1 MFDQQAAQE
10 VDSHHAFE
18 VSTATSG
25 GGDPASL
32 AVVPKASAGGIWFGL
47 APSDSHGDAFN
58 IETKDQTSGEI
69 SDLPVP
75 ACDLAL
81 FYTTFTDHAIVN
93 QNPSPSEGNPSIR
106 PNPPTAVDPGWPAS
120 KKERESFNVI
130 ITGLSSGSVV
140 PPASIVFS
148 AGTNSIPS
156 QSQDSGQ
163 VYETIQLP
171 DDLGGTYNVY
181 STASAFGTSGTP
193 GYVPSGIRADI
204 RLAVAKA
211 PNTTPLVDTINGT
224 DPQQIAQGTQDNPW
238 SIVVPAGFK
247 QLDVRIQAA
256 DTVNGFSG
264 SGETVGGLYIVEAA
278 GSQSTAPSAELYFFD
293 GMTPILLSPRDG
305 HDQTHT
311 IKNSDGWYDIT
322 VAQAGEPGT
331 GSGGVLNYLFAE
343 VGISPATYFQDVGGV
358 DLTVRLA
365 WKVGSQWSAI
375 SAFRTHLDP
384 IFQPDAPK
392 SARNMPKIGTGG
404 GVSTGVYS
412 TVDLDVP
419 KSVGSWFMIDSASK
433 RALSGNE
440 LYTELDNHPA
450 GSSLVIT
457 DGSENELGV
466 ATLTPDPV
474 NAKNV
479 TVSFSTADNS
489 QYTGTASFD
498 IFYYDHAFDQNP
510 QMQGGAG
517 WSPAGSVTVDI
528 VKQDHAPWTPWSL
541 DNLNFDEGTQKTVI
555 FATKDPYDDV
565 ISSSFDFQ
573 FSPDGMGSWVSS
585 SDTSPFTSFTV
596 PGQTPGSDGSA
607 AVSVSVSHLTD
618 QQIAWIADNHP
629 DLSPRLC
636 RQVILSSADRAEIGY
651 YVGEFQFFV
660 RVENNTG
667 SSSTQLHKTS
677 GIALASGSVLTI
689 PHDPS
694 SPFPY
699 EMPNAQPGQTVSQ
712 VFNVTDPDAG
722 AVETFQISAIGS
734 STWSHEGVTIPDI
747 GTFTLSRVGNKKTRV
762 TLESS
767 ATAIGPYSFRLRA
780 TDDTG
785 RVGRPTR
792 VVGMITDTTTSVTL
806 QRLVRSDDPQA
817 APSILRL
824 CELSSYTDLQVVESV
839 TGPGSAKITVAADEV
854 ARKAAMLGLDPVTTP
869 QTSDG
874 PLSDVPALL
883 EQGAIEIVVATGGT
897 VRFCGP
903 ISSVT
908 INVDEATI
916 DVEAAGLMSY
926 FEHRAVEEPFPPN
939 SSDYWSYNYYD
950 VPTGS
955 DGTLAGAD
963 SSDHNNLLYVGDQ
976 TLIYNHLIKREQAK
990 PWGNLLIGTPNA
1002 NGPSQVLRTVKFPL
1016 NDTIAA
1022 CIDTMQKELLGAEVW
1037 IDPQARAFTVAP
1049 ANNSDLSLMRGRD
1062 LRGRLVFTERNS
1074 TGISEIYKWDDL
1086 ATHVRIEGQ
1095 GTTAST
1101 GQTVFGGADTAQTAL
1116 FKKYGRHVHT
1126 LTANNL
1132 QNESDLSQLAADYVS
1147 DLSYPLQNATI
1158 TYDANPQRPVG
1169 PNDFGVGDLATVEIS
1184 TYYGKKRYDVRIVNL
1199 TITVA
1204 DGVSDQ
1210 YQIEC
1215 QVETLDPQGKPRSA
1229 RSLHNSEVLS
1239 LLYDAVFKKSKP

>member
-1 MFDQQAAQE
+1 
-10 VDSHHAFE
+10 
-18 VSTATSG
+18 
-25 GGDPASL
+25 
-32 AVVPKASAGGIWFGL
+32 
-47 APSDSHGDAFN
+47 
-58 IETKDQTSGEI
+58 
-69 SDLPVP
+69 
-75 ACDLAL
+75 
-81 FYTTFTDHAIVN
+81 
-93 QNPSPSEGNPSIR
+93 
-106 PNPPTAVDPGWPAS
+106 
-120 KKERESFNVI
+120 
-130 ITGLSSGSVV
+130 
-140 PPASIVFS
+140 
-148 AGTNSIPS
+148 
-156 QSQDSGQ
+156 
-163 VYETIQLP
+163 
-171 DDLGGTYNVY
+171 
-181 STASAFGTSGTP
+181 
-193 GYVPSGIRADI
+193 
-204 RLAVAKA
+204 
-211 PNTTPLVDTINGT
+211 
-224 DPQQIAQGTQDNPW
+224 
-238 SIVVPAGFK
+238 
-247 QLDVRIQAA
+247 
-256 DTVNGFSG
+256 
-264 SGETVGGLYIVEAA
+264 
-278 GSQSTAPSAELYFFD
+278 
-293 GMTPILLSPRDG
+293 
-305 HDQTHT
+305 
-311 IKNSDGWYDIT
+311 
-322 VAQAGEPGT
+322 
-331 GSGGVLNYLFAE
+331 
-343 VGISPATYFQDVGGV
+343 
-358 DLTVRLA
+358 
-365 WKVGSQWSAI
+365 
-375 SAFRTHLDP
+375 
-384 IFQPDAPK
+384 
-392 SARNMPKIGTGG
+392 
-404 GVSTGVYS
+404 
-412 TVDLDVP
+412 
-419 KSVGSWFMIDSASK
+419 
-433 RALSGNE
+433 
-440 LYTELDNHPA
+440 
-450 GSSLVIT
+450 
-457 DGSENELGV
+457 
-466 ATLTPDPV
+466 
-474 NAKNV
+474 
-479 TVSFSTADNS
+479 
-489 QYTGTASFD
+489 
-498 IFYYDHAFDQNP
+498 
-510 QMQGGAG
+510 
-517 WSPAGSVTVDI
+517 
-528 VKQDHAPWTPWSL
+528 
-541 DNLNFDEGTQKTVI
+541 
-555 FATKDPYDDV
+555 
-565 ISSSFDFQ
+565 
-573 FSPDGMGSWVSS
+573 
-585 SDTSPFTSFTV
+585 
-596 PGQTPGSDGSA
+596 
-607 AVSVSVSHLTD
+607 
-618 QQIAWIADNHP
+618 
-629 DLSPRLC
+629 
-636 RQVILSSADRAEIGY
+636 
-651 YVGEFQFFV
+651 
-660 RVENNTG
+660 
-667 SSSTQLHKTS
+667 
-677 GIALASGSVLTI
+677 
-689 PHDPS
+689 
-694 SPFPY
+694 
-699 EMPNAQPGQTVSQ
+699 MPNAQPGQTVSQ

-1215 QVETLDPQGKPRSA
+1215 QVETLDPQGKHRSA